1 VFFVSKVCG
10 GSPTTRLLEALL
22 ATRFKAPFTAF
33 LSEMGTA
40 SPNSMTFDKVF
51 RMRAAVLLSN
61 VRFAKPFTVA
71 TIASVQLLMAALV
84 S

>member
-1 VFFVSKVCG
+1 
-10 GSPTTRLLEALL
+10 
-22 ATRFKAPFTAF
+22 
-33 LSEMGTA
+33 MGTA
-40 SPNSMTFDKVF
+40 SPNSMTLDKVF